1 MKDTWLRLEGWHI
14 DSWDLPGYVSQMIE
28 TDGQTEGWYVTTE
41 SVNLVPL
48 TVEHE
53 KQHRPLFETKGWLI
67 VKMVV
72 FQDSKH
78 SIETENWVW
87 MLTLKETDGRDWDWE
102 LRLKVEHE

>member
-1 MKDTWLRLEGWHI
+1 M
-14 DSWDLPGYVSQMIE
+14 
-28 TDGQTEGWYVTTE
+28 
-41 SVNLVPL
+41 PL

-78 SIETENWVW
+78 SIETEN
-87 MLTLKETDGRDWDWE
+87 
-102 LRLKVEHE
+102 